1 MDRHDSDVCV
11 VGAGFAGLAAAR
23 ALAAA
28 GREVIVVEAR
38 DRVGGRVWNR
48 TADGGTVLSV
58 GGSWLG
64 VGQDRMFALCRE
76 HDLDVHEQYAA
87 GDTILRLGDTN
98 HRYRGLIPR
107 INPATLASIGVALKR
122 LDRMAAQLPLDAPWQ
137 ARHAVRLD
145 RQTLGGWLADPTHVP
160 TAAART
166 MLDTTMRLLF
176 CVDPAEVSLLG
187 ALVLARGGDGFGYYV
202 DTTQT
207 ETHLVVGGVP
217 ELADRMAAA
226 LGDRVLLAQPVRR
239 IGHDHD
245 GVDVETTSS
254 VVHARHVIVT
264 APPPLVAQIDFDP
277 MLPAAHGHLLRR
289 MVPGSMTRVQAVY
302 ERAFWRDDGLVGEIV
317 APDLP
322 VSVTIDQ
329 SDPTG
334 RPGVISG
341 YVFGPEAV
349 ALARRPQAERRRVCL
364 DSLVA
369 CLGPGAADPIDYLE
383 TDWAAERWSLGAMIA
398 HFPPG
403 ALTSYGPALR
413 APVGRI
419 HWAGSER
426 ATAMH
431 GLMEGA
437 VRSGEAAAAE
447 VLAAG

>member
-1 MDRHDSDVCV
+1 MDRHDTDVCV

-28 GREVIVVEAR
+28 GRDVLVVEAR

-76 HDLDVHEQYAA
+76 HGLEMHEQHAT
-87 GDTILRLGDTN
+87 GDSVLRMGETN
-98 HRYRGLIPR
+98 HRYRGMIPR
-107 INPATLASIGVALKR
+107 LNPAVLASLGVALTR
-122 LDRMAAQLPLDAPWQ
+122 LDRMAARLPLEAPWE
-137 ARHAVRLD
+137 AKHAVRLD

-160 TAAART
+160 TAAARRL
-166 MLDTTMRLLF
+166 LDTTMQLLF
-176 CVDPAEVSLLG
+176 CVDPAEVSLLS
-187 ALVLARGGDGFGYYV
+187 ALVLARGGDGFEYYT
-202 DTTQT
+202 DTAKT

-217 ELADRMAAA
+217 LLADRMAAA
-226 LGDRVLLAQPVRR
+226 LGGRVCLGQPVQR
-239 IGHDHD
+239 IAHGGD
-245 GVDVETTSS
+245 GVDVTTSAS
-254 VVHARHVIVT
+254 TVRAGHVIVT
-264 APPPLVAQIDFDP
+264 APAPLISRIEFDP
-277 MLPAAHGHLLRR
+277 LLPAAHGHLLRR
-289 MVPGSMTRVQAVY
+289 MVPGSMIRVQAVY
-302 ERAFWRDDGLVGEIV
+302 EHAFWRDDGLVGEVV

-322 VSVTIDQ
+322 VAVTIDQ

-341 YVFGPEAV
+341 YVFGPAAV
-349 ALARRPQAERRRVCL
+349 EHARLPAAERRHRCL
-364 DSLVA
+364 DSLAA
-369 CLGPGAADPIDYLE
+369 CFGPAATQPIDYLE
-383 TDWAAERWSLGAMIA
+383 TDWSAERWSLGAMIA

-403 ALTSYGPALR
+403 TLTSYGPALR

-426 ATAMH
+426 ATRMH

-437 VRSGEAAAAE
+437 VRSGEVAAAE
-447 VLAAG
+447 VLAAS